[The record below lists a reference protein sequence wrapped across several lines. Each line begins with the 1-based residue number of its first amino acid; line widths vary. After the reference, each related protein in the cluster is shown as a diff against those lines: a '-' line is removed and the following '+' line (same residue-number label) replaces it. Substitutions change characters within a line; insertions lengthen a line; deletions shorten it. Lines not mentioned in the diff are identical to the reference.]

1 MLNIKTVFVTILL
14 PFISLNVLAIEP
26 KTITK
31 NHGLSHLNDKPSEK
45 ITIGIK
51 PFFDPKMRKI
61 IINDLNSLGGF
72 DAVEQNVGTKN
83 IRYIVENQLIQQD
96 NISVI
101 KFDMVDTVTQTSLY
115 GIQQIPIKDFSQS
128 RIVSHKIADRIY
140 ELVNTKR
147 DFSLKIKYVSTN
159 WKILEHDF
167 LIDNAKNGSEGWTQ
181 QSW

>member
-1 MLNIKTVFVTILL
+1 
-14 PFISLNVLAIEP
+14 
-26 KTITK
+26 
-31 NHGLSHLNDKPSEK
+31 
-45 ITIGIK
+45 
-51 PFFDPKMRKI
+51 MRKI

-83 IRYIVENQLIQQD
+83 IRYIVENQLIQQG

-159 WKILEHDF
+159 
-167 LIDNAKNGSEGWTQ
+167 
-181 QSW
+181 

>member
-14 PFISLNVLAIEP
+14 PFISLKVLAIEP

-83 IRYIVENQLIQQD
+83 IRYIVEYLLYWFAYFTFLVGNNINNFTFYND
-96 NISVI
+96 N
-101 KFDMVDTVTQTSLY
+101 FTNC
-115 GIQQIPIKDFSQS
+115 FSF
-128 RIVSHKIADRIY
+128 
-140 ELVNTKR
+140 N
-147 DFSLKIKYVSTN
+147 LKS
-159 WKILEHDF
+159 F
-167 LIDNAKNGSEGWTQ
+167 
-181 QSW
+181 